1 MFLQS
6 NCIPFLPLSK
16 VRASFGRFKGS
27 ILFALLAVSVAIW
40 MRRAA
45 SSSISVFGRRALPKH
60 RSIVSAATAARYSHS
75 QHRRMVNASTPATS
89 PMSANGSGR
98 AAAAAAAYATLASSS
113 EQGLS
118 TAFNADP
125 HAASLSHLSGSGRLP
140 LGYAKTDNSD
150 THATFLPVIE
160 QSQNDDRSYR
170 LVKLDNGLE
179 ALVISDPRTD
189 KSAAGISVRVGH
201 LSDPENAQGMAHF
214 CEHLLFMGTEK
225 YPQEND
231 YNEYLSRNNGQSNA
245 YTAMDETVY
254 YFDVHPPAL
263 PGALD
268 RFAQFFIA
276 PLFTDSCTERE
287 ILAVDSEN
295 KKNLQSDMWRQY
307 QLEKSTSSRQHA
319 YWRFGTGNKQTLWDE
334 PVSQGRN
341 PRSELLDWYGE
352 HYSANV
358 MKLVVLG
365 KGTCDPQVV
374 RPQLNEHAF
383 LQNRSRT

>member
-1 MFLQS
+1 
-6 NCIPFLPLSK
+6 
-16 VRASFGRFKGS
+16 
-27 ILFALLAVSVAIW
+27 
-40 MRRAA
+40 
-45 SSSISVFGRRALPKH
+45 
-60 RSIVSAATAARYSHS
+60 
-75 QHRRMVNASTPATS
+75 MVNAPAASTS
-89 PMSANGSGR
+89 SSNGK
-98 AAAAAAAYATLASSS
+98 AAAYATLASSS
-113 EQGLS
+113 DGVQEQGLL
-118 TAFNADP
+118 TAFPSDP
-125 HAASLSHLSGSGRLP
+125 FAPSLSHLSGSGRLP
-140 LGYAKTDNSD
+140 PGYAKASSSE

-160 QSQNDDRSYR
+160 QSANDDRAYR
-170 LVKLDNGLE
+170 LIKLDNGME
-179 ALVISDPRTD
+179 CLVVSDPKTD

-225 YPQEND
+225 YPSEND

-295 KKNLQSDMWRQY
+295 KKNLQSDMWRMY
-307 QLEKSTSSRQHA
+307 QLEKSTSSKQHS
-319 YWRFGTGNKQTLWDE
+319 YWRFGTGNKQTLWDD

-341 PRSELLDWYGE
+341 VRSELLEWYGR

-365 KGTCDPQVV
+365 KG
-374 RPQLNEHAF
+374 E
-383 LQNRSRT
+383 

>member
-1 MFLQS
+1 M
-6 NCIPFLPLSK
+6 
-16 VRASFGRFKGS
+16 
-27 ILFALLAVSVAIW
+27 LL
-40 MRRAA
+40 
-45 SSSISVFGRRALPKH
+45 GL
-60 RSIVSAATAARYSHS
+60 TAR
-75 QHRRMVNASTPATS
+75 
-89 PMSANGSGR
+89 
-98 AAAAAAAYATLASSS
+98 LAS
-113 EQGLS
+113 
-118 TAFNADP
+118 
-125 HAASLSHLSGSGRLP
+125 
-140 LGYAKTDNSD
+140 
-150 THATFLPVIE
+150 VI
-160 QSQNDDRSYR
+160 
-170 LVKLDNGLE
+170 KLDNGLE
-179 ALVISDPRTD
+179 CLLVSDPSTD

-307 QLEKSTSSRQHA
+307 QLEKSTSSRKHA
-319 YWRFGTGNKQTLWDE
+319 YWRFGTGNKQTLWDD
-334 PVSQGRN
+334 PVNQGRN
-341 PRSELLDWYGE
+341 PRSELLDWYAK

-358 MKLVVLG
+358 MKLVVLAKG
-365 KGTCDPQVV
+365 KLVS
-374 RPQLNEHAF
+374 AF
-383 LQNRSRT
+383 PVEKQADDRFRRLARGHGQAGQRDVCSSQEPRSIPAHVPRVALHLR